1 MTDTFDRRNN
11 TFYFEFKTTKTEA
24 LTQLL
29 IERMLESD
37 IDDSIREAAIEK
49 LIEDDESLRDSAV
62 ESLIGNNDEECI
74 ERAAQSLIDNRDGDV
89 VERAAEM
96 LSEQHD
102 SECISMAVD
111 KLMDNDIEH
120 LTRIAVDKLDLNV
133 IIAAA
138 LHKAEHD
145 SEFAKRLNLP
155 NHEQAKAL
163 SEAAETIAKLQS
175 DIQTMRKFINNMG
188 DAARLMMDRCDQ
200 CLAASYKV

>member
-11 TFYFEFKTTKTEA
+11 TFHFEFKTTKTEA

-29 IERMLESD
+29 IDRMIEND
-37 IDDSIREAAIEK
+37 IDDDIRLAAIDKLVESDDTLRESAVYA
-49 LIEDDESLRDSAV
+49 LIENS
-62 ESLIGNNDEECI
+62 DEECI
-74 ERAAQSLIDNRDGDV
+74 D
-89 VERAAEM
+89 RAAEM
-96 LSEQHD
+96 LIDNRNGDVIESAAEMLYEQRD

-120 LTRIAVDKLDLNV
+120 LSRIAVDKL
-133 IIAAA
+133 

-163 SEAAETIAKLQS
+163 TEAAETIAKLQS
-175 DIQTMRKFINNMG
+175 DIQTLRNIINNMG
-188 DAARLMMDRCDQ
+188 DAARLMIDRVDQ